1 MFPRKE
7 INLQRPGT
15 GEQRCLFL
23 ADAHLREPQEA
34 HYGVLK
40 EFLSRLAGPD
50 TTGSVEGMSRIAVL
64 DHLFILGD
72 FFDFWF
78 SRQDKIY
85 PGFREIVAVLKH
97 LQAGGVAIHFCE
109 GNHDFFLSGYFSR
122 FQGMNVYEDWTAL
135 NLGGKKALVGH
146 GDLVDET
153 NHRYLRLRRI
163 LRSRTFFVLQRLLPL
178 PLLWT
183 IARGSSQVSQEY
195 MGGAKEVIAAKMA
208 SFARDR
214 FREGFDAVILGHCH
228 HAELQEG
235 VVAGR
240 KTVFATLGDWITGR
254 DYLHYHDGGF
264 HLCRYDDR
272 ATG

>member
-1 MFPRKE
+1 MVPWKE
-7 INLQRPGT
+7 INLQRPGA
-15 GEQRCLFL
+15 GDQRCLFL
-23 ADAHLREPQEA
+23 ADAHLRDPHET

-40 EFLSRLAGPD
+40 EFLARLAGPD
-50 TTGSVEGMSRIAVL
+50 TPGSGDGTSRIAVL

-78 SRQDKIY
+78 SRREKIY
-85 PGFREIVAVLKH
+85 PGFKEIVSVLKD
-97 LQAGGVAIHFCE
+97 LQAGGVAVHICE
-109 GNHDFFLSGYFSR
+109 GNHDFFLSWYFSHLH
-122 FQGMNVYEDWTAL
+122 GMSVYEDWAVL
-135 NLGGKKALVGH
+135 NLDGKKALIGH
-146 GDLVDET
+146 GDLVDDE
-153 NHRYLRLRRI
+153 NHRYLRLRRL

-178 PLLWT
+178 SLLWT

-195 MGGAKEVIAAKMA
+195 MGGAKEDIAAKMA
-208 SFARDR
+208 GFARDR

-235 VVAGR
+235 LESGR
-240 KTVFATLGDWITGR
+240 KTVFATVGDWITGR

-272 ATG
+272 VTG